1 MQITPL
7 REGFSHSANLEPDM
21 RINPVEYEKMMVEAA
36 GGLPSAKPM
45 LIGVDMGAGD
55 DRSVET
61 VIVQNDMS
69 FRESFMERLFLRGA
83 VVRIVG
89 E

>member
-1 MQITPL
+1 MK
-7 REGFSHSANLEPDM
+7 
-21 RINPVEYEKMMVEAA
+21 INPIDYERMMVEAA
-36 GGLPSAKPM
+36 GGLPSAKTHV
-45 LIGVDMGAGD
+45 IGVDMGAGD

-83 VVRIVG
+83 VVRVVG